1 MPPPAGTIIVSFI
14 YYAVVFIIDI
24 AQDSHITRCE
34 HHYILCVK
42 QANTSSSKNTILY
55 NSMYKTQP
63 TLTFSDNNR
72 PLADRMRPQRF
83 DDVLGQDHLLA
94 EGSLFASAIKSSIKT
109 GNFPSIIFWGSAGC
123 GKTTI
128 ARLIAKHSKAVFVQ
142 LSAISHATADL
153 RKIFEQASIDKAAGK
168 RTILLV
174 DEIHR
179 FNRSQQDLFLPYI
192 ENGTIILIGATTENP
207 SFELNSALLSR
218 CKVLILNRLDLNS
231 LLKLTCK
238 AEEFTARK
246 LPLDDEARTTLCAIA
261 DGDARYL
268 LNMVEELLEIEKP
281 LGNEELL
288 QLIQKRMPVYDKSR
302 DGHYNLIS
310 ALHKSLRGSDV
321 DAALYWFARI
331 LDGGEDP
338 LYILRR
344 LTRFASED
352 IGMADP
358 NALTQV
364 IAARDAFEFIGAPE
378 GYVNIAQ
385 AVVYLATSPKSIG
398 VYRALNK
405 AITDARNNGS
415 LSPPKHILN
424 APTKLMKEAGY
435 GDGYIYAP
443 DTKDGFSGQNYFP
456 DEMPRANYYQP
467 VEAGFE
473 REIIKRLNY
482 WEKLRAKKS

>member
-1 MPPPAGTIIVSFI
+1 MT
-14 YYAVVFIIDI
+14 
-24 AQDSHITRCE
+24 
-34 HHYILCVK
+34 
-42 QANTSSSKNTILY
+42 
-55 NSMYKTQP
+55 TQP

-72 PLADRMRPQRF
+72 PLADRMRPTSF
-83 DDVLGQDHLLA
+83 DDVLGQEHLLA
-94 EGSLFASAIKSSIKT
+94 EGSLFASAIKT

-123 GKTTI
+123 GKTTM
-128 ARLIAKHSKAVFVQ
+128 ARLIAKYSGALFVQ
-142 LSAISHATADL
+142 LSAVSHATSDL
-153 RKIFEQASIDKAAGK
+153 RKVFEQAEIDKGAGK
-168 RTILLV
+168 RTILLI

-218 CKVLILNRLDLNS
+218 CKVLILNRLDLAN
-231 LLKLTCK
+231 LIKLTYK
-238 AEEFTARK
+238 AEEFTGKK

-268 LNMVEELLEIEKP
+268 LNMVEELLTVTKP
-281 LGNEELL
+281 INSEELL
-288 QLIQKRMPVYDKSR
+288 RLIQKRMPVYDKSG

-321 DAALYWFARI
+321 DAALYWFARM
-331 LDGGEDP
+331 LDGGEEP

-344 LTRFASED
+344 LVRFASED
-352 IGMADP
+352 IGLADP
-358 NALTQV
+358 NALLQT
-364 IAARDAFEFIGAPE
+364 IAAKDAFEFIGAPE

-385 AVVYLATSPKSIG
+385 AVVYLATAPKSIG
-398 VYRALNK
+398 VYRAINK
-405 AITDARNNGS
+405 SMADAKKNGS

-424 APTKLMKEAGY
+424 APTKMMKEVGY
-435 GDGYIYAP
+435 GDGYIYDP

-456 DEMPRANYYQP
+456 DEMPRTSYYQP
-467 VEAGFE
+467 AEAGFE

-482 WEKLRAKKS
+482 WEKLREKKM

>member
-1 MPPPAGTIIVSFI
+1 M
-14 YYAVVFIIDI
+14 
-24 AQDSHITRCE
+24 
-34 HHYILCVK
+34 K
-42 QANTSSSKNTILY
+42 Q
-55 NSMYKTQP
+55 TQP
-63 TLTFSDNNR
+63 TLIFSDNNR
-72 PLADRMRPQRF
+72 PLADRMRPTSF
-83 DDVLGQDHLLA
+83 DDVLGQEHLLA
-94 EGSLFASAIKSSIKT
+94 EGSLFASAIKT

-128 ARLIAKHSKAVFVQ
+128 ARLIAKYSGAVFVQ

-153 RKIFEQASIDKAAGK
+153 RKVFEQASIDKGAGK
-168 RTILLV
+168 RTILLI

-218 CKVLILNRLDLNS
+218 CKVLILNRLDLAN
-231 LLKLTCK
+231 LIKLTYK
-238 AEEFTARK
+238 AEEFTGKK
-246 LPLDDEARTTLCAIA
+246 LPMDEEARTTLCAIA

-268 LNMVEELLEIEKP
+268 LNMVEELLTVTKTI
-281 LGNEELL
+281 NSEELL
-288 QLIQKRMPVYDKSR
+288 RLIQKRMPVYDKSG

-321 DAALYWFARI
+321 DAALYWFARM
-331 LDGGEDP
+331 LAGGEDP

-344 LTRFASED
+344 LVRFASED
-352 IGMADP
+352 IGLADP
-358 NALTQV
+358 NALLQT
-364 IAARDAFEFIGAPE
+364 IAAKDAFEFIGAPE

-385 AVVYLATSPKSIG
+385 AVVYLATAPKSIG
-398 VYRALNK
+398 VYRAMNK
-405 AITDARNNGS
+405 SMADAKKNGS

-424 APTKLMKEAGY
+424 APTKMMKDIGY
-435 GDGYIYAP
+435 GDGYVYDP

-456 DEMPRANYYQP
+456 DEMPRASYYQP
-467 VEAGFE
+467 AEAGFE

-482 WEKLRAKKS
+482 WEKLRMKK

>member
-1 MPPPAGTIIVSFI
+1 M
-14 YYAVVFIIDI
+14 
-24 AQDSHITRCE
+24 
-34 HHYILCVK
+34 
-42 QANTSSSKNTILY
+42 N
-55 NSMYKTQP
+55 QP
-63 TLTFSDNNR
+63 SLTFSDDAR
-72 PLADRMRPQRF
+72 PLADRMRPQSF

-94 EGSLFASAIKSSIKT
+94 EGSLFANAIKT
-109 GNFPSIIFWGSAGC
+109 GHFPSIIFWGAAGC
-123 GKTTI
+123 GKTTM
-128 ARLIAKHSKAVFVQ
+128 ARLIAKHSGALFVQ
-142 LSAISHATADL
+142 LSAVSHATSDL
-153 RKIFEQASIDKAAGK
+153 RKVFEQAEIDKGAGK
-168 RTILLV
+168 RTILLI

-218 CKVLILNRLDLNS
+218 CKVLILNRLDLDN
-231 LLKLTCK
+231 LRKLTYK
-238 AEEFTARK
+238 AEEFTGKK

-261 DGDARYL
+261 DGDGRYL
-268 LNMVEELLEIEKP
+268 LNMVEELLEVTTP
-281 LGNEELL
+281 LSSEELL
-288 QLIQKRMPVYDKSR
+288 RLIQKRMPLYDKSR

-321 DAALYWFARI
+321 DAALYWFARM
-331 LDGGEDP
+331 LDGGEEP

-344 LTRFASED
+344 LVRFASED

-358 NALTQV
+358 NALVQT

-398 VYRALNK
+398 VYRAMNK
-405 AITDARNNGS
+405 SVADAKKFGS

-435 GDGYIYAP
+435 SDGYIYDP

-456 DEMPRANYYQP
+456 EEMNRATYYKP

-473 REIIKRLNY
+473 REIIKRLDY
-482 WEKLRAKKS
+482 WKKLREKKAEN

>member
-1 MPPPAGTIIVSFI
+1 M
-14 YYAVVFIIDI
+14 
-24 AQDSHITRCE
+24 
-34 HHYILCVK
+34 K
-42 QANTSSSKNTILY
+42 Q
-55 NSMYKTQP
+55 TQP
-63 TLTFSDNNR
+63 SLTFSDDAR
-72 PLADRMRPQRF
+72 PLADRMRPASF
-83 DDVLGQDHLLA
+83 DDVLGQEHLLA
-94 EGSLFASAIKSSIKT
+94 EGSLFANAIKTSH
-109 GNFPSIIFWGSAGC
+109 FPSIIFWGSAGC

-128 ARLIAKHSKAVFVQ
+128 ARLIAKYSGALFVQ
-142 LSAISHATADL
+142 LSAVAHATADL
-153 RKIFEQASIDKAAGK
+153 RKVFEQAEIDKGAGK
-168 RTILLV
+168 RTILLI

-218 CKVLILNRLDLNS
+218 CKVLILNRLDLGS
-231 LLKLTCK
+231 LKKLTYK
-238 AEEFTARK
+238 AEEFTGKK
-246 LPLDDEARTTLCAIA
+246 LPLDEEARTTLCAIA

-268 LNMVEELLEIEKP
+268 LNMVEELLEITKP
-281 LGNEELL
+281 INSEELL
-288 QLIQKRMPVYDKSR
+288 KLIQKRMPIYDKSG

-321 DAALYWFARI
+321 DAALYWFARM
-331 LDGGEDP
+331 LDGGEEP

-344 LTRFASED
+344 LVRFASED

-358 NALTQV
+358 NALTQT
-364 IAARDAFEFIGAPE
+364 IAAKNAFEFIGAPE

-405 AITDARNNGS
+405 VTADAKKNGS

-424 APTKLMKEAGY
+424 APTKLMKDIGY
-435 GDGYIYAP
+435 GDGYVYDP

-456 DEMPRANYYQP
+456 DEMPRTNYYKP

-473 REIIKRLNY
+473 REIIKRLAY
-482 WEKLRAKKS
+482 WEKLRGKK

>member
-1 MPPPAGTIIVSFI
+1 MPS
-14 YYAVVFIIDI
+14 
-24 AQDSHITRCE
+24 
-34 HHYILCVK
+34 
-42 QANTSSSKNTILY
+42 
-55 NSMYKTQP
+55 TQP

-72 PLADRMRPQRF
+72 PLADRMRPISF
-83 DDVLGQDHLLA
+83 DDVLGQEHLLA
-94 EGSLFASAIKSSIKT
+94 EGSLFASAIKT

-123 GKTTI
+123 GKTTM
-128 ARLIAKHSKAVFVQ
+128 ARLIAKYSGALFVQ

-153 RKIFEQASIDKAAGK
+153 RKVFEQAEIDKGAGK
-168 RTILLV
+168 RTILLI

-218 CKVLILNRLDLNS
+218 CKVLILNRLDLAN
-231 LLKLTCK
+231 LIKLTYK
-238 AEEFTARK
+238 AEEFTGKK

-268 LNMVEELLEIEKP
+268 LNMVEELLTVTKP
-281 LGNEELL
+281 INSEELL
-288 QLIQKRMPVYDKSR
+288 RLIQKRMPVYDKSG

-321 DAALYWFARI
+321 DAALYWFARM
-331 LDGGEDP
+331 LDGGEEP

-344 LTRFASED
+344 LVRFASED
-352 IGMADP
+352 IGLADP
-358 NALTQV
+358 NALLQT
-364 IAARDAFEFIGAPE
+364 IAAKDAFEFIGAPE

-385 AVVYLATSPKSIG
+385 AVVYLATAPKSIG
-398 VYRALNK
+398 VYRAINK
-405 AITDARNNGS
+405 SMADAKKNGS

-424 APTKLMKEAGY
+424 APTKMMKEVGY
-435 GDGYIYAP
+435 GDGYIYDP

-456 DEMPRANYYQP
+456 DEMPRTSYYQP
-467 VEAGFE
+467 AEAGFE

-482 WEKLRAKKS
+482 WEKLREKKM

>member
-1 MPPPAGTIIVSFI
+1 M
-14 YYAVVFIIDI
+14 
-24 AQDSHITRCE
+24 
-34 HHYILCVK
+34 K
-42 QANTSSSKNTILY
+42 Q
-55 NSMYKTQP
+55 TQP
-63 TLTFSDNNR
+63 SLTFSDNNR
-72 PLADRMRPQRF
+72 PLADRMRPTSF
-83 DDVLGQDHLLA
+83 EDVLGQEHLLA
-94 EGSLFASAIKSSIKT
+94 EGSLFASAIKT

-123 GKTTI
+123 GKTTM
-128 ARLIAKHSKAVFVQ
+128 ARLIAKYSGALFVQ
-142 LSAISHATADL
+142 LSAVAHATADL
-153 RKIFEQASIDKAAGK
+153 RKVFEQAEIDKGAGK
-168 RTILLV
+168 RTILLI

-218 CKVLILNRLDLNS
+218 CKVLILNRLDLAN
-231 LLKLTCK
+231 LMKLTYK
-238 AEEFTARK
+238 AEEFTGKK
-246 LPLDDEARTTLCAIA
+246 LPLDEEARTTLCAIA

-268 LNMVEELLEIEKP
+268 LNMVEELLTVTKP
-281 LGNEELL
+281 INSEELL
-288 QLIQKRMPVYDKSR
+288 KLIQKRMPVYDKSR

-321 DAALYWFARI
+321 DAALYWFARM
-331 LDGGEDP
+331 LAGGEDP

-344 LTRFASED
+344 LVRFASED

-358 NALTQV
+358 NALIQT
-364 IAARDAFEFIGAPE
+364 IAAKDAFEFIGAPE

-398 VYRALNK
+398 VYRAMNK
-405 AITDARNNGS
+405 SMADAKKNGS

-424 APTKLMKEAGY
+424 APTKLMKEVGY
-435 GDGYIYAP
+435 GDGYIYDP

-456 DEMPRANYYQP
+456 DEMPRTSYYQP
-467 VEAGFE
+467 AEAGFE

-482 WEKLRAKKS
+482 WEKLRGRK

>member
-1 MPPPAGTIIVSFI
+1 M
-14 YYAVVFIIDI
+14 
-24 AQDSHITRCE
+24 
-34 HHYILCVK
+34 K
-42 QANTSSSKNTILY
+42 QN
-55 NSMYKTQP
+55 QP
-63 TLTFSDNNR
+63 TLTFEDNNR
-72 PLADRMRPQRF
+72 PLADKMRPTSF
-83 DDVLGQDHLLA
+83 DDVLGQEHLLA
-94 EGSLFASAIKSSIKT
+94 EGSLFANAIKTSH
-109 GNFPSIIFWGSAGC
+109 FPSIIFWGSAGC

-128 ARLIAKHSKAVFVQ
+128 ARLIAKYSGALFVQ
-142 LSAISHATADL
+142 LSAVAHATADL
-153 RKIFEQASIDKAAGK
+153 RKVFEQAEIDKGAGK
-168 RTILLV
+168 RTILLI

-218 CKVLILNRLDLNS
+218 CKVLILNRLDLSN
-231 LLKLTCK
+231 LIKLTYK
-238 AEEFTARK
+238 AEEFTGKK
-246 LPLDDEARTTLCAIA
+246 LPLDEEARTTLCAIA

-268 LNMVEELLEIEKP
+268 LNMVEELLEITKP
-281 LGNEELL
+281 INSEELL
-288 QLIQKRMPVYDKSR
+288 KLIQKRMPIYDKSG

-321 DAALYWFARI
+321 DAALYWFARM

-344 LTRFASED
+344 LVRFASED
-352 IGMADP
+352 IGLADP
-358 NALTQV
+358 NALIQT
-364 IAARDAFEFIGAPE
+364 IAAKDAFEFIGAPE

-405 AITDARNNGS
+405 VTADAKKNGS

-424 APTKLMKEAGY
+424 APTKMMKDIGY
-435 GDGYIYAP
+435 GDGYVYDP

-456 DEMPRANYYQP
+456 DEMPRTSYYQP

-482 WEKLRAKKS
+482 WEKLRNKKAE

>member
-1 MPPPAGTIIVSFI
+1 MK
-14 YYAVVFIIDI
+14 
-24 AQDSHITRCE
+24 H
-34 HHYILCVK
+34 
-42 QANTSSSKNTILY
+42 
-55 NSMYKTQP
+55 TQP
-63 TLTFSDNNR
+63 SLSFEDNNR
-72 PLADRMRPQRF
+72 PLADRMRPANF
-83 DDVLGQDHLLA
+83 DEVLGQDHLLA
-94 EGSLFASAIKSSIKT
+94 EGSLFANAIKT

-123 GKTTI
+123 GKTTM
-128 ARLIAKHSKAVFVQ
+128 ARLIAKASDAMFIQ
-142 LSAISHATADL
+142 LSAVAHATADL
-153 RKIFEQASIDKAAGK
+153 RKVFEQAEIHKQAGK
-168 RTILLV
+168 RTILLI

-218 CKVLILNRLDLNS
+218 CKVLILNRLELAN
-231 LLKLTCK
+231 LLKLTHK
-238 AEEFTARK
+238 AEAFTGKK
-246 LPLDDEARTTLCAIA
+246 LSLDDEARTTLCAIA

-268 LNMVEELLEIEKP
+268 LGMVEELLEITKP
-281 LGNEELL
+281 INSEELL
-288 QLIQKRMPVYDKSR
+288 KLIQKRMPIYDKSR

-321 DAALYWFARI
+321 DAALYWFARM

-344 LTRFASED
+344 LVRFASED

-358 NALTQV
+358 NALTQA
-364 IAARDAFEFIGAPE
+364 IAAKDAFEFIGAPE

-385 AVVYLATSPKSIG
+385 AVVYLATAPKSIG
-398 VYRALNK
+398 VYRAMK
-405 AITDARNNGS
+405 SAMADAKNNGS

-424 APTKLMKEAGY
+424 APTKLMKEVGY
-435 GDGYIYAP
+435 GEGYVYDP

-456 DEMPRANYYQP
+456 DELPRKHYYQP
-467 VEAGFE
+467 IEAGFE

-482 WEKLRAKKS
+482 WEKLRGKP